1 MNEFLTQDIS
11 VPSGMRKGCKR
22 WHARSRSLPGET
34 DEAAAE
40 SAAVAQ
46 ADTIDQVRDL
56 LFGQEAR
63 AQRAEIDALRKA
75 LTQQLERVDAK
86 LTDRLDKLSDQLA
99 AEVRSLEAALGD
111 EGKARA
117 EGDDALRA
125 ELAQTDSALAE
136 LDQRMQAEHEAIRKQ
151 LAEEA
156 TALRE
161 ALEAAM
167 SALSQRL
174 ADTQADLDDRKAD
187 RSAIAALLRG
197 VADDLAGSGDG

>member
-1 MNEFLTQDIS
+1 MQA
-11 VPSGMRKGCKR
+11 VARKKLE
-22 WHARSRSLPGET
+22 SPGET

-174 ADTQADLDDRKAD
+174 ADTEADLDDRKAD